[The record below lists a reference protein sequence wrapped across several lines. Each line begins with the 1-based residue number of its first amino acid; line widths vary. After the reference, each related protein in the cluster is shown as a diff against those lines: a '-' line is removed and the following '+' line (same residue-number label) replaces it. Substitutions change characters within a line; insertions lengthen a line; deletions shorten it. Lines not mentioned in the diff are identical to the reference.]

1 MQSSSIYT
9 DLWVGYR
16 SLTVRNCHLQVS
28 RKLVA
33 GSWQQFW
40 HCHKLVIILK
50 KQKKTSYEFLD
61 MATIFR
67 RNFCLSVSLS
77 LSIKAVAQRNALHK
91 KALRGDTRRELSEDD
106 LDTVSQMHSPY
117 GAMIYFKCGD
127 IYPLAKLSLLF
138 WPMWCIKFWI
148 TWNLLFALTFR
159 RRVRFLSIVR
169 AWNVSERG
177 PRFCTGNCDASRR
190 DDDTTMS
197 STSYASTRKTVSG
210 QDVRRPYPNR
220 NSIAKREGR
229 RNIEWKGNEGKI
241 RENERKRCVS
251 TSSVVRRAG
260 FFITRD
266 VTMMFTVMYTW

>member
-1 MQSSSIYT
+1 MRWY
-9 DLWVGYR
+9 
-16 SLTVRNCHLQVS
+16 
-28 RKLVA
+28 
-33 GSWQQFW
+33 
-40 HCHKLVIILK
+40 
-50 KQKKTSYEFLD
+50 
-61 MATIFR
+61 
-67 RNFCLSVSLS
+67 
-77 LSIKAVAQRNALHK
+77 LSISQVVAVVLTYVMHK
-91 KALRGDTRRELSEDD
+91 
-106 LDTVSQMHSPY
+106 H
-117 GAMIYFKCGD
+117 
-127 IYPLAKLSLLF
+127 
-138 WPMWCIKFWI
+138 KFWI

-197 STSYASTRKTVSG
+197 STSHASTRKTVSG

-260 FFITRD
+260 FFYYAWRNDD
-266 VTMMFTVMYTW
+266 VYSHVYAIGTSVFAGSRERRVK